1 MNKKLAVVVAGV
13 MLASCMTAFV
23 GCGTEYTSNINWDV
37 DLSNPIELRGLFP
50 ETGMG
55 AFGRDDSAKII
66 EEKTGY
72 KMNYQEMG
80 ANADNDVQK
89 FLSTVEPF
97 HIMKLTEAQYH
108 PYLEDGTFLDLTEIL
123 ENTPQGRT
131 LYQLIDLMEYGWDS
145 VKYTDSEGKQHIYAI
160 PDFGFVCMTDSALL
174 WNLDHLNQIGF
185 KNKYGVDIPETL
197 SQVTWALETL
207 QAKFNPDGK
216 GSYHAL
222 GIPGSNSC
230 EVTPLKGAFDMP
242 FRFYVDENGKI
253 QQYVFSENT
262 TKYVQ
267 YMNKL
272 RRGNILSEAWQNE
285 TQAGANQKF
294 ASELNSCTFISYW
307 NVTPLINAVVSQGNI
322 AASMGIPATNN
333 NYEYMRDNAVKWG
346 LRIKGD
352 GTDGSRVQEEALL
365 EGDPGGVSY
374 YTVIPFYM
382 AEDALYVI
390 DYLTKK
396 IEAFADFYAGTEG
409 THWNKVVPGSEEFPD
424 ATAPLAE
431 DYTEEKDAEYSK
443 HENLPEKIIFIRP
456 YEYTYTKYSN
466 KDPEAGNRLD
476 EDPANV
482 KEEKVTVSGGGFW
495 AKLTKRYI
503 EQIADNSQY
512 CTGTNAVSAKS
523 LFHFRET
530 GFDAWQVSE
539 PDGKGRI
546 PDPMYMCPPMKMWAP
561 ISILSRTLLKN
572 GIASAIDAV
581 DSDPVESLNATRQG
595 AREKS
600 VKKPDGIRYYY
611 WSDAISEEM
620 TKWYTEVK
628 VNRK

>member
-13 MLASCMTAFV
+13 MLASCMAAFV
-23 GCGTEYTSNINWDV
+23 GCGTEYGADINWDV

-55 AFGRDDSAKII
+55 AFGKDDSAKII

-72 KMNYQEMG
+72 KMVYQEMG
-80 ANADNDVQK
+80 GNADNDVQN
-89 FLSTVEPF
+89 FLSTTEPF

-108 PYLEDGTFLDLTEIL
+108 PYLEDGTFLDLKDIL
-123 ENTPQGRT
+123 HNTPQGKT

-145 VKYTDSEGKQHIYAI
+145 VTYTDAEGEDHIYAI

-185 KNKYGVDIPETL
+185 KEKYSVDIPETL

-207 QAKFNPDGK
+207 QAKFGKDNP
-216 GSYHAL
+216 SYHAL

-230 EVTPLKGAFDMP
+230 ELTPIKGAFEMP

-272 RRGNILSEAWQNE
+272 RHEDILSKAWQNE
-285 TQAGANQKF
+285 TQAGANQMF
-294 ASELNSCTFISYW
+294 AQELNSCTYISYW
-307 NVTPLINAVVSQGNI
+307 NVTPLINAVVKQGNV
-322 AASMGIPATNN
+322 AKSMGLTTAQN
-333 NYEYMRDNAVKWG
+333 NYAYIRDNAIKWG
-346 LRIKGD
+346 LRVKGD
-352 GTDGSRVQEEALL
+352 GSDGSKVQEMALL

-374 YTVIPFYM
+374 YTVIPHYM
-382 AEDALYVI
+382 AENALYII
-390 DYLTKK
+390 DYLSKK

-409 THWNKVVPGSEEFPD
+409 THWNKITPADFDE
-424 ATAPLAE
+424 TAPAAE
-431 DYTEEKDAEYSK
+431 AYTEENDDEYAA
-443 HENLPEKIIFIRP
+443 HENLAEKIIFIRP
-456 YEYTYTKYSN
+456 YEYKYTKYSN
-466 KDPEAGNRLD
+466 KDPKAGNRLD
-476 EDPANV
+476 SDPANV
-482 KEEKVTVSGGGFW
+482 NEEEIIVKGGGFW
-495 AKLTKRYI
+495 AQLTKRYI
-503 EQIADNSQY
+503 DQIADNSQY
-512 CTGTNAVSAKS
+512 CTGTNAISAKS

-530 GFDAWQVSE
+530 GFDAWPVSE
-539 PDGKGRI
+539 PKGEGRI

-572 GIASAIDAV
+572 GIASAID
-581 DSDPVESLNATRQG
+581 STNPVESLNSTRQG

-600 VKKPDGIRYYY
+600 VKKADGIRYFY

>member
-23 GCGTEYTSNINWDV
+23 GCGTEYTSDINWDV
-37 DLSNPIELRGLFP
+37 DLSKPIELRGLFP

-55 AFGRDDSAKII
+55 AFGKDDSAKII

-72 KMNYQEMG
+72 KMIYQEMG

-108 PYLEDGTFLDLTEIL
+108 PYLEDGTFLDLTDLL

-145 VKYTDSEGKQHIYAI
+145 VKYTDEEGKEHIYAI

-185 KNKYGVDIPETL
+185 QDKYHVEIPETL
-197 SQVTWALETL
+197 EQVTWALETL
-207 QAKFNPDGK
+207 QAKFGSNS
-216 GSYHAL
+216 SYHAL

-230 EVTPLKGAFDMP
+230 ELTPLKGAFEMP
-242 FRFYVDENGKI
+242 FRFYVDDDGKI
-253 QQYVFSENT
+253 QQYVFSDNT
-262 TKYVQ
+262 TKYVK

-272 RRGNILSEAWQNE
+272 RHQNILSEAWQNE

-294 ASELNSCTFISYW
+294 AQELNSCTYISYW
-307 NVTPLINAVVSQGNI
+307 NVTPLINAVVSQGLI
-322 AASMGIPATNN
+322 AKSMGLGTADN
-333 NYEYMRDNAVKWG
+333 NYEYMRDNAIRWG

-352 GTDGSRVQEEALL
+352 GTDGSYVQEQALL

-374 YTVIPFYM
+374 YTVIPSYM

-390 DYLTKK
+390 DYLSKK
-396 IEAFADFYAGTEG
+396 IEAFADFYAGQEG
-409 THWNKVVPGSEEFPD
+409 THWNKIQPADFDE
-424 ATAPLAE
+424 TAPAAA
-431 DYTEEKDAEYSK
+431 DYTEEKDDEYTA
-443 HENLPEKIIFIRP
+443 HENLAEKIIFIRP
-456 YEYTYTKYSN
+456 YEYSYTKYSN
-466 KDPEAGNRLD
+466 KDASAGNRLD
-476 EDPANV
+476 TENMDEEVITV
-482 KEEKVTVSGGGFW
+482 KGGGFW

-503 EQIADNSQY
+503 DQIADNSQY
-512 CTGTNAVSAKS
+512 CTGTNAISAKS

-530 GFDAWQVSE
+530 GFDAWPVSE
-539 PDGKGRI
+539 PKGEGRI
-546 PDPMYMCPPMKMWAP
+546 PDPMFMCPPMKMWAP
-561 ISILSRTLLKN
+561 ISILSRTVLKN
-572 GIASAIDAV
+572 GIASAIDAA
-581 DSDPVESLNATRQG
+581 DPVESLNATRQG
-595 AREKS
+595 AREKFLRKDG
-600 VKKPDGIRYYY
+600 VKYFY
-611 WSDAISEEM
+611 WSDEISQEM